1 MRIFTSYFGRKAM
14 LEKEGIVPISISL
27 WKPKWYEGLQLLQ
40 VAPKAFM
47 LKEDLTQQQYIDCYK
62 RCVTDRL
69 RVEEVVMWIENLS
82 QGKDAAL
89 LCYEKPGDFCHR
101 HLLAEWMTKESGL
114 VVEEWEPAE
123 TEAGRTVEKKV
134 EEPVLDLFGG
144 M

>member
-1 MRIFTSYFGRKAM
+1 MEIFTSYFGRKAM
-14 LEKEGIVPISISL
+14 LEKAGIVPISISL

-62 RCVTDRL
+62 RYVTDRL
-69 RVEEVVMWIENLS
+69 RVEEVVRWIENLS

-101 HLLAEWMTKESGL
+101 HLLAEWMTRESGL

-123 TEAGRTVEKKV
+123 TEAVRPVDKKI

-144 M
+144 V